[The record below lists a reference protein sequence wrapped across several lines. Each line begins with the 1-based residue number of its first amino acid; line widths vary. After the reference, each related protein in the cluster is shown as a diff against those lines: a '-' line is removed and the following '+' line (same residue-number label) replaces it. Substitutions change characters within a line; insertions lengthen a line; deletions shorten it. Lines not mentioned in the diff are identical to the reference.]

1 MRLYYDLHIHSALSP
16 CADDDMTPNNIVN
29 MAKLKGLDLITVSDH
44 NSARNVEAVA
54 KVAQQA
60 GILFLPGIEMT
71 TAEEVHVL
79 AFFEEPESA
88 REFGDKLFTEL
99 PDIKNRP
106 DYFGNQLIMDE
117 NDEVVGTLDKL
128 LISALPYD
136 IDESCALVREYGG
149 YPIPAHIN
157 KGANSVLANLGFFP
171 PQLSFKTIE
180 TVPGLAIENDVSRFE
195 QIYSSDAHNL
205 WQIAERE
212 RHLEVKDANV
222 RTILQKL
229 CD

>member
-29 MAKLKGLDLITVSDH
+29 MARLKGLDLITVSDH
-44 NSARNVEAVA
+44 NSARNVEAAARVA
-54 KVAQQA
+54 RQA

-79 AFFEEPESA
+79 AFFEAPEAA
-88 REFGDKLFTEL
+88 REFGDMLYDAL
-99 PDIKNRP
+99 PDIQNKP

-117 NDEVVGTLDKL
+117 NDEVVGKLDKL

-136 IDESCALVREYGG
+136 IDESCALIREYGG
-149 YPIPAHIN
+149 YSIPAHIN

-195 QIYSSDAHNL
+195 QIHSSDAHNL

-212 RHLEVKDANV
+212 RYLEVEEANV

>member
-1 MRLYYDLHIHSALSP
+1 MHLYYDLHIHSALSP

-44 NSARNVEAVA
+44 NCGRNVEAA
-54 KVAQQA
+54 SKVAEQA

-79 AFFEEPESA
+79 AFFEEA
-88 REFGDKLFTEL
+88 GAAWEFGDKLYADL
-99 PDIKNRP
+99 PDIKNKP
-106 DYFGNQLIMDE
+106 DYFGNQLVLDE
-117 NDEVVGTLDKL
+117 HDEVIGTLDKL

-136 IDESCALVREYGG
+136 IDASCKLIREYGG
-149 YPIPAHIN
+149 YSIPAHVN
-157 KGANSVLANLGFFP
+157 KGANSMLANLGFFP

-195 QIYSSDAHNL
+195 QIHSSDAHNL

-212 RHLEVKDANV
+212 RYLEVDEANV